1 MILMDSSGWIDIF
14 TEGPRHER
22 YLEWTETDEEII
34 VPTVVLYEVYKI
46 IRRERREAEADVAAS
61 RLREYT
67 IIPLDDTIALE
78 AADYNLDLGL
88 GMADAI
94 VYATARHHDATL
106 VTGDFDFADV
116 PDVEY
121 IPLEE

>member
-1 MILMDSSGWIDIF
+1 MILIDSSGWIDIF
-14 TEGPRHER
+14 TEGPRHKQ
-22 YLEWTETDEEII
+22 YLEWAETDEEII

-46 IRRERREAEADVAAS
+46 IRRQRQEAEADVAAS

-67 IIPLDDTIALE
+67 VIPLDSAIALE
-78 AADYNLDLGL
+78 AADYNLELGL

-106 VTGDFDFADV
+106 VTGDSDFADV

-121 IPLEE
+121 IRLED